1 MLKKTL
7 LLLSL
12 FAAHQVGAQTVTGAW
27 FGRADVVDQGNQNN
41 YLTEFIL
48 KQKGDEVE
56 GIFGYYFK
64 DSYQSFFV
72 RGTYNKTT
80 REVLIPNLSMFHYS
94 SSTRGG
100 IECPM
105 SFYGKLMVSQAQSTL
120 SGSFITEPKYKY
132 TCPEL
137 RTSFTLDNEQNQD
150 NLLASATTG
159 RKFWQPQQE
168 DVIVFN
174 PTPTNPTNSNTP
186 ESKPVAATAVITPD
200 SLVLQPA
207 KLEESVSAKLV
218 NQFEGRKNIYMQD
231 LEIESDSIRVS
242 FYDNGD
248 IDGDTVSVLLN
259 KTPIIVKQELSSR
272 AMTIYIVLDDKRPVS
287 EIGMFAENLG
297 KYPPNTALMVVTDG
311 VHRYEMYL
319 SSSLKQ
325 NALVRLRKK
334 KKQ

>member
-1 MLKKTL
+1 MLKNTIL
-7 LLLSL
+7 LLWLL
-12 FAAHQVGAQTVTGAW
+12 AAQHLGAQTVTGSW
-27 FGRADVVDQGNQNN
+27 FGKADVVDQGNQNN

-72 RGTYNKTT
+72 RGSYNKST
-80 REVLIPNLSMFHYS
+80 REVVIPGLSMFHYS
-94 SSTRGG
+94 SNTRNG

-105 SFYGKLMVSQAQSTL
+105 SFYGKLMVSQARSTL

-137 RTSFTLDNEQNQD
+137 RTSFTLDNANQD
-150 NLLASATTG
+150 SLLNNMVTG
-159 RKFWQPQQE
+159 KKIWQPQQE
-168 DVIVFN
+168 DVIV
-174 PTPTNPTNSNTP
+174 SNTTAN
-186 ESKPVAATAVITPD
+186 EKPTTSTAVAVLTAD
-200 SLVLQPA
+200 SLAIKPTKIDEA
-207 KLEESVSAKLV
+207 VSAKLV
-218 NQFEGRKNIYMQD
+218 EKYESRKNIYLQD

-259 KTPIIVKQELSSR
+259 KTPIIVKQELSAR
-272 AMTIYIVLDDKRPVS
+272 ALTIYIAMDDKRPVS

-297 KYPPNTALMVVTDG
+297 KYPPNTALMVITDG
-311 VHRYEMYL
+311 VRRYEMYL
-319 SSSLKQ
+319 SSSLTQ

-334 KKQ
+334 KK

>member
-1 MLKKTL
+1 MLKKTI

-41 YLTEFIL
+41 YLTEFVL

-105 SFYGKLMVSQAQSTL
+105 SFYGKLMVSQAKSTL

-137 RTSFTLDNEQNQD
+137 RTSFTMDTEQDQD
-150 NLLASATTG
+150 ALLTNASTG
-159 RKFWQPQQE
+159 RKFWAPQQE
-168 DVIVFN
+168 DVVVS
-174 PTPTNPTNSNTP
+174 NSNTADNKP
-186 ESKPVAATAVITPD
+186 EASTAVLTPD

-207 KLEESVSAKLV
+207 KLEEAVINKLV
-218 NQFEGRKNIYMQD
+218 TKFESRKSIYMQD
-231 LEIESDSIRVS
+231 LEIESDSIRIS

-248 IDGDTVSVLLN
+248 IDGDTISVLLN

-272 AMTIYIVLDDKRPVS
+272 AITLYIALDDKRPVS
-287 EIGMFAENLG
+287 EIGMLAENLG

-311 VHRYEMYL
+311 VHRYDMYL
-319 SSSLKQ
+319 SSSLTQ

-334 KKQ
+334 KK

>member
-41 YLTEFIL
+41 YLTEFVL
-48 KQKGDEVE
+48 KQKGDDVE

-72 RGTYNKTT
+72 RGKYNKTT
-80 REVLIPNLSMFHYS
+80 REVLIPNLTMFHYS

-105 SFYGKLMVSQAQSTL
+105 SFYGKLMVSQAKSTL

-137 RTSFTLDNEQNQD
+137 RTSFTMDTEQDQD
-150 NLLASATTG
+150 ALLTNVSTG
-159 RKFWQPQQE
+159 RKFWSPQQE
-168 DVIVFN
+168 DVIVS
-174 PTPTNPTNSNTP
+174 NSNTADN
-186 ESKPVAATAVITPD
+186 KPVAATALLTPD
-200 SLVLQPA
+200 SMVLQPA
-207 KLEESVSAKLV
+207 KLEESISNKLV
-218 NQFEGRKNIYMQD
+218 TKFESRKSIYMQD
-231 LEIESDSIRVS
+231 LEIESDSIRIS

-248 IDGDTVSVLLN
+248 IDGDTISVLLN

-272 AMTIYIVLDDKRPVS
+272 ALTIYIALDDKRPVS
-287 EIGMFAENLG
+287 EIGMLAENLG

-311 VHRYEMYL
+311 VHRYDMYL
-319 SSSLKQ
+319 SSSLTQ

-334 KKQ
+334 KK